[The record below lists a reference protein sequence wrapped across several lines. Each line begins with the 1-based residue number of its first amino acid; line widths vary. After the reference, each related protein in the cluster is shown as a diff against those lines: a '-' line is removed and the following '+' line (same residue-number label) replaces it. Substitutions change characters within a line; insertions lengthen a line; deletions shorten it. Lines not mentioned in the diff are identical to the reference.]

1 MTERIVQQQAFLKNL
16 VLLKTPK
23 AKRELL
29 KANAEQVKA
38 VVEVIL
44 NCKYLLNS
52 IKRKGV
58 NRKLSSLSKYF
69 KRRKILKTKLL
80 LKYLNKNFV
89 LLKLVLAT
97 FLEGI
102 LEMAVICAL
111 TT

>member
-1 MTERIVQQQAFLKNL
+1 MTERIVHQQAFLKNL

-29 KANAEQVKA
+29 KANKEQVKA
-38 VVEVIL
+38 VVEVII

-52 IKRKGV
+52 KKRKRV
-58 NRKLSSLSKYF
+58 NRKISSLSKYF
-69 KRRKILKTKLL
+69 NRRKILKNNLL
-80 LKYLNKNFV
+80 LKYLNKNFL

-97 FLEGI
+97 FLQGL
-102 LEMAVICAL
+102 LELAVICAL